1 MIAAGLAGFF
11 GALIY
16 GSFMEWFI
24 HRYFMH
30 TDRLLK
36 VTFQRHAI
44 EHHSDRRS
52 YRTFYAQPEENVQY
66 HFIESS
72 FIPILWAIHLPAFLL
87 VGWLFGVPAGVGAS
101 LGTGLYAAAYEAIH
115 FFIHTPRNY
124 RFQRTRL
131 FRFYCE
137 YHRIHHHKARWN
149 YNIVVPLCDVLFRTM
164 SLEQLRP
171 EPSAPE
177 FVPQDTGPLTALRA
191 G

>member
-1 MIAAGLAGFF
+1 LIAGLLGLL
-11 GALIY
+11 GALVY
-16 GSFMEWFI
+16 GSFLEWFI

-44 EHHSDRRS
+44 EHHADRRAF
-52 YRTFYAQPEENVQY
+52 RTFYAQPEENVQY
-66 HFIESS
+66 HLVESS
-72 FIPILWAIHLPAFLL
+72 FIPILWLMHLPGCVLI
-87 VGWLFGVPAGVGAS
+87 GWLTAPMAGVGVA
-101 LGTGLYAAAYEAIH
+101 LGTLLYTIGYESIH

-149 YNIVVPLCDVLFRTM
+149 YNIVLPLADVVLRTC
-164 SLEQLRP
+164 SLEVLRP

-177 FVPQDTGPLTALRA
+177 FVRQDTGPVAALR
-191 G
+191 GGP